1 MVASI
6 RFCQG
11 CVCRML
17 VLVRNS
23 ASREGSDLEEMPDLR
38 SSPLRK
44 CWCKIER
51 SILTASPI
59 HPAGCWN
66 LKFRPGLCGLH
77 PARKKKAQV
86 WQYQQQKSRTTSPHA
101 SFWYWRCRGQHAVLC
116 FFVWAW
122 SELFLWPVNSIT
134 HLLLA
139 GDSGCFDPF
148 LGDKETFNIIQQS
161 RTLVDDLLLHV
172 AQISCWG
179 HLEAMGDR
187 GLDAGAGER
196 RLSLAW
202 WTCLCLE
209 IYHHILLTY
218 ERLLSKKVKLENFW
232 VKTFLS
238 YRLKTWWQ

>member
-23 ASREGSDLEEMPDLR
+23 ASREGSDLR

-51 SILTASPI
+51 SILTASPL
-59 HPAGCWN
+59 HPAGCWT
-66 LKFRPGLCGLH
+66 LEIPVLVFMDCIRPE
-77 PARKKKAQV
+77 KKKAQV
-86 WQYQQQKSRTTSPHA
+86 WQYQQQKSCTTSPHA
-101 SFWYWRCRGQHAVLC
+101 SFWYWRCRGQDAVLC

-122 SELFLWPVNSIT
+122 SELFLWPVNSVT
-134 HLLLA
+134 HLLVA

-148 LGDKETFNIIQQS
+148 LGEKETFNIIQPS
-161 RTLVDDLLLHV
+161 LTLVDDLLLHV

-202 WTCLCLE
+202 WTCFCLE
-209 IYHHILLTY
+209 ICHHILLTY
-218 ERLLSKKVKLENFW
+218 ECLLSTK
-232 VKTFLS
+232 S
-238 YRLKTWWQ
+238 